1 MSAILMFVGP
11 ESNLQLYCE
20 FCVCLLYNEDKKYCV
35 LLKHYFLYLLLNNY
49 SYHQQYQTE
58 HFHILLSSPL
68 ILTW

>member
-35 LLKHYFLYLLLNNY
+35 LLRHYYLYLLLSAQQLH
-49 SYHQQYQTE
+49 SYHQQYQAE
-58 HFHILLSSPL
+58 RIHILLL
-68 ILTW
+68 N